1 MRYCHERAAEVGVE
15 VKELLSSVGGLI
27 PWTWKGAWSQR
38 MREGGRGSQG
48 PQETWG
54 RSRKVSPPR
63 WHGGRDA
70 MIKLRSFSF
79 KWRAFMWGQEVLIER
94 QRWEARGRQHVYSFG
109 TCLALQFR
117 GRQGMNSDLPGGPN
131 FFTRLWET
139 NDYCVVML
147 KKNGAKI
154 IYKTYF
160 IL

>member
-1 MRYCHERAAEVGVE
+1 MGSKRKATRVQLRY
-15 VKELLSSVGGLI
+15 
-27 PWTWKGAWSQR
+27 
-38 MREGGRGSQG
+38 
-48 PQETWG
+48 
-54 RSRKVSPPR
+54 
-63 WHGGRDA
+63 
-70 MIKLRSFSF
+70 F
-79 KWRAFMWGQEVLIER
+79 
-94 QRWEARGRQHVYSFG
+94 
-109 TCLALQFR
+109 LALQFR